1 MEELMV
7 RVFSRWFLP
16 GRHAQVSAR
25 PTVSLIV
32 EMPALINGHLLVL
45 AISIGVLSE
54 RTGAQGHPERSS
66 MIIVRLDRARMMHV
80 SLLAA
85 A

>member
-7 RVFSRWFLP
+7 RVFSRWLLP
-16 GRHAQVSAR
+16 GRDTQVSAR
-25 PTVSLIV
+25 SIISLIV

-45 AISIGVLSE
+45 AISIRVLSE
-54 RTGAQGHPERSS
+54 RTGAQGHPEHS
-66 MIIVRLDRARMMHV
+66 MTIVRLDRARMMLV